1 MANRLETLLANPE
14 AQDKIGLAGGVTLIV
29 REIGEGQNEQGGS
42 GKNGITIYCQNK
54 QENRGY
60 APLDRAAR
68 NELIRQNPQLIAD
81 AIAQTLREKANQR
94 GCYQYEDYTVVWDAS
109 FLPFHL
115 GFSVICPRGSCHHV
129 VSVRNRPLQEP
140 VSYFI

>member
-1 MANRLETLLANPE
+1 MANTQT
-14 AQDKIGLAGGVTLIV
+14 QDKIALAGGLRLIV
-29 REIGEGQNEQGGS
+29 REIGEGQNEQGS
-42 GKNGITIYCQNK
+42 CGKTKITIYSQDQ
-54 QENRGY
+54 QEDRGF

-81 AIAQTLREKANQR
+81 AITQTLREKASQR

-115 GFSVICPRGSCHHV
+115 GFSVICPRGSCHHM
-129 VSVRNRPLQEP
+129 VSVRNRSLQEP